1 MPSNLKMQG
10 TTFEQAND
18 RGTGL
23 WGNKEWEHALGENST
38 SFEFLSIII

>member
-1 MPSNLKMQG
+1 MQMPSNLKMQG

-23 WGNKEWEHALGENST
+23 LGNKECERAPGENST
-38 SFEFLSIII
+38 SF